1 MVMDRRTPSRV
12 RSMVDG
18 QGVSVDTQGLKSS
31 FNNQVKEHHKP

>member
-12 RSMVDG
+12 RSVVDG

-31 FNNQVKEHHKP
+31 FNNQVKELHES